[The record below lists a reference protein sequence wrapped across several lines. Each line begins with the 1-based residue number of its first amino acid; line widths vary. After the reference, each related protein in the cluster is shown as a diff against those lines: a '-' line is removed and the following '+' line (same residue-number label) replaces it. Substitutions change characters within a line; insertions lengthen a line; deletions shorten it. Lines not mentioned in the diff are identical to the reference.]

1 MKELPRQHGIVA
13 IVTGDTRG
21 ICFETTRHMAS
32 LGAHIIIAGQ
42 HEWEGV
48 SAVKRIC
55 EENREAKVEFEQL
68 DLVSLQSVRQFIQT
82 FKRRGLLLHI
92 LVNNEPVPGSVHGPL
107 HCSVS
112 ISGVGERR
120 LLEQWTHRYNL
131 NKHLQPPAPARP
143 LGLQL

>member
-1 MKELPRQHGIVA
+1 
-13 IVTGDTRG
+13 
-21 ICFETTRHMAS
+21 MAS

-92 LVNNEPVPGSVHGPL
+92 LVNNVFFLYPQSLSQGASMVLYTALSPS
-107 HCSVS
+107 
-112 ISGVGERR
+112 
-120 LLEQWTHRYNL
+120 LEWGRGGYWSNGRTDITSTNTYNPQ
-131 NKHLQPPAPARP
+131 LQ
-143 LGLQL
+143 LGLWDCSCRLVGLQDQHQP

>member
-1 MKELPRQHGIVA
+1 MK
-13 IVTGDTRG
+13 
-21 ICFETTRHMAS
+21 
-32 LGAHIIIAGQ
+32 AGQ

-92 LVNNEPVPGSVHGPL
+92 LVNNDIVIRPMLHTARRLNRRGFPVSS
-107 HCSVS
+107 CSVDPGMS
-112 ISGVGERR
+112 LSQGASMV
-120 LLEQWTHRYNL
+120 LYTALSPSLEWGRGGYWSNGRTDMTSTKTYNPQ
-131 NKHLQPPAPARP
+131 LQ
-143 LGLQL
+143 LGLWDCSCR